1 MKKKII
7 VLSIIAIIIIISI
20 IFNIQKTNRYSEIKE
35 DVRKEAIAYLT
46 LIRGANVNLTEEEY
60 LYEDDI
66 INPLHRG
73 ADKKILLDIDKKSYC
88 KVAIKG
94 FINNNKWDA
103 KVYLKCNKYEDK
115 LYEETILMYLC
126 IKGVPEGYENYYKK
140 YGMQYDNFVCPKD
153 IQEKLK
159 KQ

>member
-46 LIRGANVNLTEEEY
+46 LIRGTNVNLTEEEY

-103 KVYLKCNKYEDK
+103 NVYLKCNKYEDK
-115 LYEETILMYLC
+115 LYEETLLMYLC
-126 IKGVPEGYENYYKK
+126 IKGVPEGYEDYYKK

-153 IQEKLK
+153 IQEKIK

>member
-73 ADKKILLDIDKKSYC
+73 ADKKILLDIDKKSQC